1 MLEKRPVDSVET
13 AVAEASAACRRVR
26 TIITASCLVVWVP
39 ALLLFAASG
48 RPIALL
54 IPVMGYCPVP
64 NRSGDP
70 GYDLRAAYI
79 WGVCLLLAFA
89 ALGTCAVFRKSVQL
103 ATLFAV
109 LLAISVFIDLVHL
122 GAAANTPVP

>member
-1 MLEKRPVDSVET
+1 MPENQPVGSAET
-13 AVAEASAACRRVR
+13 AEEVEIAARRRAR
-26 TIITASCLVVWVP
+26 TIITTSCLVVWVP
-39 ALLLFAASG
+39 ALLLFGVSG
-48 RPIALL
+48 NPIALL

-70 GYDLRAAYI
+70 GYSLHAAYI
-79 WGVCLLLAFA
+79 WGVCLLTAFA
-89 ALGTCAVFRKSVQL
+89 LLGICAITRKSVQL

-109 LLAISVFIDLVHL
+109 LLAISVFIDLIHL